1 MGPDVLA
8 GLMSPWWAP
17 VALGMF
23 MVFHFT
29 WITKRDKSI
38 EKRFSSQFDAIIE
51 TERLRAA
58 ADIASA
64 EAMKGMEDE
73 LRHLT
78 TLLQLLLAPH
88 TRRGTKR

>member
-1 MGPDVLA
+1 MTPETLA
-8 GLMSPWWAP
+8 ALGAALSSPWWAA

-23 MVFHFT
+23 MIFHFT

-38 EKRFSSQFDAIIE
+38 ERRFSAQFDSIIE

-58 ADIASA
+58 ADIESA

-78 TLLQLLLAPH
+78 ALLLQE
-88 TRRGTKR
+88 RKDR